1 MGIYNLE
8 DAMEKCSPFAT
19 NVPFVEV
26 KYDKCGNVVSK
37 TAHNMENVSIP
48 EFEQKQLSRYILKA
62 CRAFY
67 SNPENVKKYEKWKA
81 EREENKLKEV

>member
-19 NVPFVEV
+19 DVPFVEV

-37 TAHNMENVSIP
+37 TAHNMENLSIP
-48 EFEQKQLSRYILKA
+48 EFEQKQLCLDQEISYGKSIINLSA
-62 CRAFY
+62 VNA
-67 SNPENVKKYEKWKA
+67 
-81 EREENKLKEV
+81 